1 MQSSDHIENMRAC
14 GAVVITFVVMASLFL
29 SSTAMI
35 ALKLA
40 NALPWGWP
48 VALAPAVLM
57 FALLFWYGKSKKL

>member
-14 GAVVITFVVMASLFL
+14 GAVLVMSILMASLLL
-29 SSTAMI
+29 SSTAII
-35 ALKLA
+35 ALKMSG
-40 NALPWGWP
+40 ALDWGWP